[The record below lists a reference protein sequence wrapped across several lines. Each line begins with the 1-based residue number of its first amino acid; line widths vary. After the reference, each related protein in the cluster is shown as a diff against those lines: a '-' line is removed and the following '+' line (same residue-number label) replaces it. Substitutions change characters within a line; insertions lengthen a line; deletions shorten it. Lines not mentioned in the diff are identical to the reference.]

1 MLALRMDDE
10 LDKKVTALARRQG
23 RNKSAIVREA
33 LVRYIEDQEDVELAE
48 TALGNMTG
56 QKALTHEEARR
67 VLGLDD

>member
-48 TALGNMTG
+48 TVLRTMTG